1 MACNTNLTSIL
12 KGCDNNAGGITN
24 VYIAP
29 AELILSSTLVEG
41 EITAIGMTAGSKF
54 EEYAVNKNSASYVE
68 EAGID
73 LTAGSTFYTTTLTL
87 TIPRREVAKRQSIAL
102 VAAGQRNLAIIIKD
116 ANGLYWFMGYAEY
129 ANLTGVGEGSGAAKA
144 DGSKYALTFLA
155 EEAEMMPEVDSTI
168 VPALLVPA
176 VV

>member
-12 KGCDNNAGGITN
+12 KGCDNNAGGLTN
-24 VYIAP
+24 IYLAP
-29 AELILSSTLVEG
+29 AEQLESTTLVAG
-41 EITAIGMTAGSKF
+41 EVTAISMTASAQF
-54 EEYAVNKNSASYVE
+54 VEFSVNKNSASYVE

-102 VAAGQRNLAIIIKD
+102 IAAGQRNLAIIIRD

-129 ANLTGVGEGSGAAKA
+129 ANLTGLGEGSGAAKA

-168 VPALLVPA
+168 IPALLIPA
-176 VV
+176 V